1 MNKRSLKTITQ
12 LRVFRAFRLLGIF
25 GVIGVLGVLPLI
37 FSCERRPL
45 EVYEEPVALVRVDID
60 WMEHF
65 GQKPHGMMML
75 VYDETDSLYKAI
87 GPVHEV
93 ESQVLSL
100 EVGTYK
106 LVFCNYPDE
115 GTFNFS
121 RLGNHYYASARA
133 EWMKGY
139 PYSYWEK
146 EAYREAPEDIGV
158 AVDTIAITE
167 DMVRSDIRFVEYTHR
182 NELNSDTTQFVFNE
196 VPDPM
201 TVKLIVKAKVK
212 RRHSISTID
221 ASISGMAD
229 GFNLSQINRTTERAT
244 FRIPNDEWH
253 RAKYGT
259 EADSMGIIY
268 AEITSFGLPH
278 GKELLSERDSI
289 DNVLTFHFVLTN
301 DSVQDFS
308 YKVGKD
314 IKYLAPTG
322 KEAQIRKRQDLHDL
336 KIELDLSEVIVIPV
350 TPSTRTGQGFDAKV
364 DEWEDGGAFDLGGF

>member
-1 MNKRSLKTITQ
+1 MNKRSLTTKLTGTRGSIATT
-12 LRVFRAFRLLGIF
+12 RALKPILLIALLLLSF
-25 GVIGVLGVLPLI
+25 AA
-37 FSCERRPL
+37 CERRPL
-45 EVYEEPVALVRVDID
+45 EVYEKPVALVKVELD

-106 LVFCNYPDE
+106 LVFCNYPEDE
-115 GTFNFS
+115 SFYVA
-121 RLGNHYYASARA
+121 RMGNHYYASARA
-133 EWMKGY
+133 EWMKGH

-158 AVDTIAITE
+158 AVDTITITE
-167 DMVRSDIRFVEYTHR
+167 DMVRSDVRFVEYTHR
-182 NELNSDTTQFVFNE
+182 DELNSDTTQFVFPE

-229 GFNLSQINRTTERAT
+229 GFYLSQVNRTTDRAT
-244 FRIPNDEWH
+244 FLIPNEEWH

-259 EADSMGIIY
+259 EADSMGVIY
-268 AEITSFGLPH
+268 AEIASFGLPH
-278 GKELLSERDSI
+278 GKELLSERDST

-301 DSVQDFS
+301 DSVQDFT
-308 YKVGKD
+308 YKVGKE
-314 IKYLAPTG
+314 IKYLTPTG
-322 KEAQIRKRQDLHDL
+322 REAQIRKRQDLHDL
-336 KIELDLSEVIVIPV
+336 KIELDLSDVIVIAP

-364 DEWEDGGAFDLGGF
+364 EDWEDGGAFDIGF